1 MFERMLVGRIENR
14 VTIGVLAFVG
24 MMVLLGWAAIN
35 EGGRMQAF
43 TKMEEA
49 RSIEQGAA
57 LFSINCSRCHGTD
70 GRGLAGFGPGLNSPQ
85 FFGYDFFPEITKQI
99 NDLSAEK
106 VGLNAE
112 KSLSATTPE
121 RKTAID
127 ARLVEIDTQIAELA
141 TQRNGQITAAVDNGY
156 DPQRPIRLNNLG
168 WVGTQEALIVTTLI
182 HGRPTS
188 INYWPNGAMPAW
200 SQTAGGPLRM
210 DQIQDLARYV
220 QNWNKGDAWT
230 LDDLFAVKQFAKEPV
245 DGAPLM
251 ALIEQLQA
259 SGGVI
264 PEPVGTDITAVI
276 EQVASVT
283 GDPVR
288 GDQLY
293 HNQVQSQLGQ
303 ALACN
308 GCHQQD
314 VNGTGPMTKG
324 TFFRVQNERVNDPLL
339 KDYTPEHY
347 LLESILMPGNYLVPG
362 FQNAMLPNFGERITL
377 QDLADLIAYI
387 KTMDTP

>member
-14 VTIGVLAFVG
+14 VTVGVVAFVG
-24 MMVLLGWAAIN
+24 MMILLGWAAIN

-57 LFSINCSRCHGTD
+57 LFSTNCSRCHGTD

-85 FFGYDFFPEITKQI
+85 FFGHDFFPEITRQI
-99 NDLSAEK
+99 NDLNAE
-106 VGLNAE
+106 VIGLNAE
-112 KSLSATTPE
+112 KSLSTTTDT
-121 RKTAID
+121 RKA
-127 ARLVEIDTQIAELA
+127 EIDTRLGEIETQLA
-141 TQRNGQITAAVDNGY
+141 DLANQRNPQLQAAIDNGY
-156 DPQRPIRLNNLG
+156 DPQRPNRLNNVG
-168 WVGTQEALIVTTLI
+168 WVGTQEAFIITTLI

-200 SQTAGGPLRM
+200 AQTAGGPLRM
-210 DQIQDLARYV
+210 DQIEDLTHYIS
-220 QNWNKGDAWT
+220 NWDKGDAWT
-230 LDDLFAVKQFAKEPV
+230 LDDLFGVKQFAKEPV
-245 DGAPLM
+245 DGAPLL

-264 PEPVGTDITAVI
+264 PEPVGTDITAI
-276 EQVASVT
+276 VASLATVT

-288 GDQLY
+288 GDALY
-293 HNQVQSQLGQ
+293 HNQAQSQLGQ
-303 ALACN
+303 ALACS
-308 GCHQQD
+308 GCHQPD

-324 TFFRVQNERVNDPLL
+324 TFFRAENERLADPALAN
-339 KDYTPEHY
+339 YTAEQY
-347 LLESILMPGNYLVPG
+347 LVESILMPGNYIVPG

-377 QDLADLIAYI
+377 QDLADLIAYLE
-387 KTMDTP
+387 TQNTP